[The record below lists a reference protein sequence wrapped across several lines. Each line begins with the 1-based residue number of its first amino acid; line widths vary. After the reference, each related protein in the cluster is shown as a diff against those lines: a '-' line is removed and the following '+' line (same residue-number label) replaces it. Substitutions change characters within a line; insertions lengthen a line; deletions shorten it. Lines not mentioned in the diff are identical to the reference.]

1 MPLLILLLTVLT
13 SCQSSTQQES
23 HTMSTH
29 PVSHN
34 DALETATFGAGC
46 FWCVEAVFQRLDGV
60 ESVASGYSGGHVDK
74 PTYRQVCD
82 GTTGHAEVIQIQ
94 FDPSKI
100 SYEDLLYV
108 FWRTH
113 DPTTLN
119 RQGNDQ
125 GTQYR
130 SVIFYHNESQRA
142 AAEKSKKETDAAH
155 VWPDPMV
162 TEISAFKNFFKAED
176 YHQNYYNDNQDQP
189 YCRFVIDPKIQKL
202 KKEFKDKLK
211 KN

>member
-34 DALETATFGAGC
+34 GALETATFGAGC

>member
-1 MPLLILLLTVLT
+1 MPLLTLLLTVLT

-34 DALETATFGAGC
+34 GALETATFGAGC

>member
-1 MPLLILLLTVLT
+1 
-13 SCQSSTQQES
+13 
-23 HTMSTH
+23 MSTH

-34 DALETATFGAGC
+34 GALETATFGAGC

>member
-29 PVSHN
+29 SVSHN
-34 DALETATFGAGC
+34 GALETATFGAGC

-130 SVIFYHNESQRA
+130 SVIFYHNESQCA